1 MPFRTRSRPFIQTD
15 RTIVDLRA
23 SPLHQ
28 QNFNYMIGKF
38 LSAITA
44 SLLFTAANAQS
55 YQWGMHYGGVGED
68 VVRAMT
74 TDAAGNVYSVGY
86 YTDNSDFDPGAGT
99 TELVSNGFFDIY
111 VQKLDTDGGLVWV
124 KGIGGIMFDYATG
137 VDADEAGNVYIT
149 GVYQETVDFDPGA
162 GTFDLTSTG
171 GEEVFILKLDVNGD
185 FVWARSIGSPAYE
198 EPTAVSVD
206 GSGNVYVTGYFETPI
221 DADPSEAE
229 VTLTTNGAQDVFLV
243 KLDQNGDLIWAFNV
257 GGSEQDLALSMDAI
271 ATGGVVLAGHFNQT
285 VDFDPG
291 VSIEER
297 TSNGQAD
304 AYVLRIGA
312 DGEFIS
318 VATFGGPQDVTA
330 WGVDVD
336 AAGDAFASGSFI
348 GSITA
353 ADTTIAGNGPEDAFV
368 VKVISNGDV
377 QWLKAIQGAD
387 FQNAYDVHAT
397 SEGDVVI
404 AGYFAATTDL
414 DPSENELLVT
424 VGSGEP
430 FDAFYVLLDNDGGF
444 ISAGQFG
451 GSNFLE
457 HHGVSADANGNFYLA
472 AGFQG
477 DVDLDPDPDA
487 SAEAVAI
494 DFRDS
499 YVIKISSIPTSIP
512 SLEEFG
518 LSIHPNPATDRIF
531 IELAGEATGMLYQIF
546 DQQGRLVRS
555 GQVDRASSI
564 DVSKLDQ
571 GNYIVQLEGFGSMKW
586 VKH

>member
-1 MPFRTRSRPFIQTD
+1 MKGNLFTSLF
-15 RTIVDLRA
+15 
-23 SPLHQ
+23 
-28 QNFNYMIGKF
+28 
-38 LSAITA
+38 A
-44 SLLFTAANAQS
+44 SLLFTAAGAQS
-55 YQWGMHYGGVGED
+55 YQWGVHYGGVGED

-74 TDAAGNVYSVGY
+74 ADAAGNVYSVGY
-86 YTDNSDFDPGAGT
+86 FTDNSDFDPGTGT
-99 TELVSNGFFDIY
+99 AELVSNGFFDIY

-137 VDADEAGNVYIT
+137 VDADEAGNVYIS
-149 GVYQETVDFDPGA
+149 GVYQETVDFDPGV
-162 GTFDLTSTG
+162 GTFELTSTG

-198 EPTAVSVD
+198 ESTAVSVD
-206 GSGNVYVTGYFETPI
+206 GSGNVYVAGYFETPI
-221 DADPSEAE
+221 DADPGAAE
-229 VTLTTNGAQDVFLV
+229 VILNTNGAQDVFVV
-243 KLDQNGDLIWAFNV
+243 KLDPNGDLIWAFNF

-271 ATGGVVLAGHFNQT
+271 GTGGVVLAGHFNQT

-291 VSIEER
+291 IEVEER
-297 TSNGQAD
+297 ISNGQAD

-336 AAGDAFASGSFI
+336 AAGDAFAAGSFI

-353 ADTTIAGNGPEDAFV
+353 ADTTIAGSGPEDAFV
-368 VKVISNGDV
+368 VKVDANGDV

-404 AGYFAATTDL
+404 AGYFVATTDL

-430 FDAFYVLLDNDGGF
+430 FDAFHVLLDNDGEF

-477 DVDLDPDPDA
+477 DVDLDPDA
-487 SAEAVAI
+487 NNTVEAIAV

-499 YVIKISSIPTSIP
+499 YVIKMSSIPTAVP
-512 SLEEFG
+512 SLDLTD
-518 LSIHPNPATDRIF
+518 LSIHPNPASDQIL
-531 IELAGEATGMLYQIF
+531 IQLPGEATGSAYKIF
-546 DQQGRLVRS
+546 DANGRLIANGRIHS
-555 GQVDRASSI
+555 ASTSL
-564 DVSKLDQ
+564 DVASLAA
-571 GNYIVQLEGFGSMKW
+571 GEYILQIEGFGSARWTK
-586 VKH
+586 K